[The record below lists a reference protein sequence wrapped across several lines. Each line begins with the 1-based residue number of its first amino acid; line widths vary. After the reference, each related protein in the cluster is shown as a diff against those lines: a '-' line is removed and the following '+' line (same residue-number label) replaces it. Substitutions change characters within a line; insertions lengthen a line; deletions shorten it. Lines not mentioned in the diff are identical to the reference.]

1 MQEKLSL
8 QTDILTEALH
18 RSRLPIWFSRFPSD
32 IWFGGRAYPLEQ
44 SPEGLSLLFNPPAF
58 LCTQGASTAR
68 RLIDNLCKVKASEKP
83 TRAVLVLP
91 ELPLDG
97 KDMNLA
103 DYARSKNFLEILRFP
118 RGTLRF
124 EIPSGFSQEEPD
136 LMSPFQGEV
145 TVFLFLNTKSLLF
158 DPIDWGDFERALLEW
173 NSVHCPQ
180 GAIPLSTRQKF
191 QERQQLSSPPR
202 EYGAEKKRVNVISLM
217 SSQCLKAD
225 PSLLRKQV
233 HNGPLFKLITKV
245 NEGDKA
251 VATIGLLPHAL
262 KKIVCDKHP
271 NGVELLDNLSQD
283 IIKACA
289 IRFAQYQKLSARAD
303 KFRQDY
309 GKQNVLKC
317 LDPFH
322 FLEPVHRRV
331 LTLRSTCVCDL
342 VGPRKRKKS
351 RTGKGVGKQ
360 AKKRKPKEEEKPPQ
374 RLEDTSYLDH
384 KHPQPRKT
392 TALQAPKGKQGGS
405 IKTLSQAK
413 IQDFLVP
420 CPGVT

>member
-1 MQEKLSL
+1 M
-8 QTDILTEALH
+8 
-18 RSRLPIWFSRFPSD
+18 
-32 IWFGGRAYPLEQ
+32 
-44 SPEGLSLLFNPPAF
+44 
-58 LCTQGASTAR
+58 
-68 RLIDNLCKVKASEKP
+68 
-83 TRAVLVLP
+83 
-91 ELPLDG
+91 
-97 KDMNLA
+97 
-103 DYARSKNFLEILRFP
+103 
-118 RGTLRF
+118 
-124 EIPSGFSQEEPD
+124 
-136 LMSPFQGEV
+136 
-145 TVFLFLNTKSLLF
+145 
-158 DPIDWGDFERALLEW
+158 
-173 NSVHCPQ
+173 
-180 GAIPLSTRQKF
+180 
-191 QERQQLSSPPR
+191 
-202 EYGAEKKRVNVISLM
+202 
-217 SSQCLKAD
+217 
-225 PSLLRKQV
+225 
-233 HNGPLFKLITKV
+233 
-245 NEGDKA
+245 
-251 VATIGLLPHAL
+251 
-262 KKIVCDKHP
+262 
-271 NGVELLDNLSQD
+271 ELLDNLSQD

-303 KFRQDY
+303 KFRQDN

-322 FLEPVHRRV
+322 FLEPVRRRV

-392 TALQAPKGKQGGS
+392 TALQALKVKQGGS